1 MISGRIRCELAVV
14 AVLCVLMIFLFPTAQ
29 GPYSVVHGPGTAFQA
44 ARAAARLR
52 TAIVQGA
59 LICLGNFLISPLVV
73 LSWMSFSNTEFHS
86 VGLPEYNIV
95 LRC

>member
-1 MISGRIRCELAVV
+1 MLSGRITCELAVV
-14 AVLCVLMIFLFPTAQ
+14 AVLCVLMIFLFPSMQ
-29 GPYSVVHGPGTAFQA
+29 GSYSMVHGPVTALMA

-59 LICLGNFLISPLVV
+59 LNCLGNYLISPLVV
-73 LSWMSFSNTEFHS
+73 LSWMSFSNTEFQS

>member
-1 MISGRIRCELAVV
+1 MNSSRIRCELAVL
-14 AVLCVLMIFLFPTAQ
+14 AVLCVLMIFLFPSMQ
-29 GPYSVVHGPGTAFQA
+29 GSYSMVHGPVTALLA
-44 ARAAARLR
+44 ARAAARLW

-59 LICLGNFLISPLVV
+59 LNCLGNYLISPLVV
-73 LSWMSFSNTEFHS
+73 LSWMSFSNTEFQS